1 MTWVLQNK
9 SCPSWNFQTV
19 YVTKLDPKFLNLLL
33 LSFLLHFFLFYFFI
47 PDRACAFFMA
57 GFHIYCIF
65 HCSQKNGWIQ
75 TVCVQNSSDK
85 TLKPLL
91 WKILSLFH
99 LCESKTANISFSKT
113 VVHFVQPCFPFFFGS
128 CSLKRQ
134 YNHCSSQAS
143 CFHKVMYI

>member
-1 MTWVLQNK
+1 MSQLKFSNCVCNQTWSKVPEFAFAL
-9 SCPSWNFQTV
+9 F
-19 YVTKLDPKFLNLLL
+19 
-33 LSFLLHFFLFYFFI
+33 SFAFAFFFLI

-113 VVHFVQPCFPFFFGS
+113 VVHFVQPCFPFYFGS